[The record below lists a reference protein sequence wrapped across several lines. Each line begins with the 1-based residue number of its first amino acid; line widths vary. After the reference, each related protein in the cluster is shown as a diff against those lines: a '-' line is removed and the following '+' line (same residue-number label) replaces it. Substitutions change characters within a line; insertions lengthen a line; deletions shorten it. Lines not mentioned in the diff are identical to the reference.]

1 MGERV
6 LQLGTVGH
14 RCYAEGYGKMG
25 RRFNL
30 LVFKEG
36 GWYKG
41 IEGMDITMDVLKMT

>member
-1 MGERV
+1 MGERD

-14 RCYAEGYGKMG
+14 GCYAEGNGKMG
-25 RRFNL
+25 RRFTL

-41 IEGMDITMDVLKMT
+41 VEGIDITMDVLKMT